1 MNAPL
6 LEHGMAKVAAGV
18 YLAAASQPA
27 AHFGTARF
35 AGLRGLVVPDRA
47 ALRRVETAGDAYF
60 ASAEA
65 PFLTF
70 LSLPSDAPLSVVAAK
85 LLVAPF
91 ASRVRGRSLKLIPL
105 SFARATPVTELRT
118 GWAVLATRS
127 RTARVALAD
136 GETLTVR
143 PDALVAW
150 LGRPPTGFY
159 PKLRIW
165 DVLLPRAP
173 RNLSFSFH
181 GPATVWFEGAAQPPR
196 RPHGLRA

>member
-18 YLAAASQPA
+18 YLAA
-27 AHFGTARF
+27 RL

-60 ASAEA
+60 ASAGA

-70 LSLPSDAPLSVVAAK
+70 LSLPSDAPLSAVSAK
-85 LLVAPF
+85 LLVTPL

-150 LGRPPTGFY
+150 LGRPPTGFC

>member
-1 MNAPL
+1 MNEPV
-6 LEHGMAKVAAGV
+6 LEHGMAKVAAGA

-27 AHFGTARF
+27 AHFGAARL
-35 AGLRGLVVPDRA
+35 AGLGGFVVPDRA
-47 ALRRVETAGDAYF
+47 ALRRVETAGDAFF
-60 ASAEA
+60 AAAEA
-65 PFLTF
+65 PFLT
-70 LSLPSDAPLSVVAAK
+70 LLPLPPDEPLSAVSAK
-85 LLVAPF
+85 LLVAPL

-127 RTARVALAD
+127 RTARVALAE

-150 LGRPPTGFY
+150 LGRPPTGFC
-159 PKLRIW
+159 PKLRLL

-181 GPATVWFEGAAQPPR
+181 GPVTVWFEGAAQPPR

>member
-1 MNAPL
+1 MNEPV
-6 LEHGMAKVAAGV
+6 LEHGMAKVAAGT

-27 AHFGTARF
+27 AHFGTARL
-35 AGLRGLVVPDRA
+35 AGLGGFIVPDRA
-47 ALRRVETAGDAYF
+47 ALRRVETAGDAFF

-70 LSLPSDAPLSVVAAK
+70 LSLPSDGPLSVVSAK
-85 LLVAPF
+85 LLVTPL

-105 SFARATPVTELRT
+105 SFARATPVTELRA

-150 LGRPPTGFY
+150 LGKSPTGFC
-159 PKLRIW
+159 PKLRLLDI
-165 DVLLPRAP
+165 LLPRAP

-181 GPATVWFEGAAQPPR
+181 GPATVWFEGAVQPPR

>member
-1 MNAPL
+1 MNAPV

-18 YLAAASQPA
+18 YLAAVAQPA
-27 AHFGTARF
+27 AHFGTARL

-85 LLVAPF
+85 LLVTPL

-150 LGRPPTGFY
+150 LGRPPTGFC

>member
-1 MNAPL
+1 
-6 LEHGMAKVAAGV
+6 MAKVAAGV

-27 AHFGTARF
+27 AHFGAARF
-35 AGLRGLVVPDRA
+35 VGLRGLVVPDRA

-60 ASAEA
+60 DFAEA

-85 LLVAPF
+85 LLVAPL

-105 SFARATPVTELRT
+105 SFARAMPVTELRT

-150 LGRPPTGFY
+150 LGRPPTGFC